1 MKAGWD
7 SGAVASV
14 RRVLGRS
21 RAAWRRYP
29 ELRRRVRESRPG
41 PPILVTGM
49 YRSGTS
55 WIGTMLAAPGIWHV
69 HEPFHPRRGLWHK
82 ELPYPGDDDLA
93 GIDVLVDRILR
104 GRHRRAL
111 RMPHSHHWFLPVRLL
126 PQRPRRVLIKD
137 PSAALISEYLT
148 RRHGMQTLVVFRHP
162 CAVAASLV
170 RLHWP
175 TGRLVGGL
183 LESKGLTRDWLG
195 PMTGLMRDAR
205 GRRDVFSGA
214 VLYAC
219 IARVLDG
226 YLRRNPEGMR
236 ALVFEELS
244 ADPIARFRELYASLG
259 LPHDRE
265 VIERHRRLCF
275 PEVPVSGGP
284 HGVRRR
290 SADMAQGWKTEL
302 APEDVAT
309 VRSVWEAAKIDRY
322 AEPGCWMEPPEGEP
336 EWDSR

>member
-1 MKAGWD
+1 
-7 SGAVASV
+7 
-14 RRVLGRS
+14 
-21 RAAWRRYP
+21 
-29 ELRRRVRESRPG
+29 
-41 PPILVTGM
+41 
-49 YRSGTS
+49 
-55 WIGTMLAAPGIWHV
+55 MLAAPGIWHV

-82 ELPYPGDDDLA
+82 EFPYPGDDDLA
-93 GIDVLVDRILR
+93 GIDVLVERILR

-137 PSAALISEYLT
+137 PSAALISEYLA

-183 LESKGLTRDWLG
+183 LESEHLTRDWLG
-195 PMTGLMRDAR
+195 PITGLMHAAR
-205 GRRDVFSGA
+205 GRRDVFAGA

-226 YLRRNPEGMR
+226 FLRRNPDAMQ

-244 ADPIARFRELYASLG
+244 ADPIARFRELYATLG

-265 VIERHRRLCF
+265 VIERHQRLCF
-275 PEVPVSGGP
+275 PEAPVIGGP

-290 SADMAQGWKTEL
+290 SADMARGWKREL

-309 VRSVWEAAKIDRY
+309 VRSVWEAAQIDRY
-322 AEPGCWMEPPEGEP
+322 TEPGCWTGPLAGEP
-336 EWDSR
+336 EWDSP